1 MKAPIQMDE
10 LLERVSGNMDFIK
23 LMMNTFF
30 SSYEERLAALD
41 QAFEARDYEEVA
53 DLAHKLKGVVG
64 NLSIKEAFELLKKLH
79 VEAHMKND
87 RQIRKYL
94 DKIRKSLEEA
104 LVYFQ
109 TDPVFKG

>member
-30 SSYEERLAALD
+30 SSYQERLKAMD
-41 QAFEARDYEEVA
+41 EAFEAKDYEELA
-53 DLAHKLKGVVG
+53 DLAHKLKGIVG
-64 NLSIKEAFELLKKLH
+64 NLSIKEALELLKKLH

-94 DKIRKSLEEA
+94 DKIRVSIEDA
-104 LVYFQ
+104 LHYFQ
-109 TDPVFKG
+109 NDPIFK